1 MEACPLDLAPTSST
15 TCALALG
22 DALAVTL
29 LTKRGFTKSDFHAL
43 HPGGKLGQTLLSVS
57 EIMKTNKS
65 LPVIK
70 SGNIVGNAILEMSSK
85 GFGCVGII
93 STDNKTLLGIITD
106 GDLRRNMTKGLLE
119 KKVEQI
125 MTVNPLTLKPETLV
139 SEALNLMN
147 EKSITNIF
155 VTQKNKPVGII
166 HMHEILRLST

>member
-1 MEACPLDLAPTSST
+1 
-15 TCALALG
+15 
-22 DALAVTL
+22 
-29 LTKRGFTKSDFHAL
+29 
-43 HPGGKLGQTLLSVS
+43 
-57 EIMKTNKS
+57 
-65 LPVIK
+65 
-70 SGNIVGNAILEMSSK
+70 MSSK